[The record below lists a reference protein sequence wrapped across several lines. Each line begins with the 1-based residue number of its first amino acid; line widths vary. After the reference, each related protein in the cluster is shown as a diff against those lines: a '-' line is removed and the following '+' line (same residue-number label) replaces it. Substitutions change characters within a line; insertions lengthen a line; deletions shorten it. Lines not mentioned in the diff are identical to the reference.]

1 VQSRGKQIQSWVQP
15 LLLGG
20 LGLVV
25 LILALAGPTAGTR
38 ATAQGVHQG
47 VTQGVA
53 SCAGSTCHGRQ
64 EADGP
69 VVRQNELLSWQEAS
83 SPSGAHS
90 RAWQVL
96 RQPRSAAIA
105 ARLGLGPAQD
115 APACLACHA
124 DTAVQRGPRFQLSD
138 GVGCETC
145 HGAAS
150 DWLASHAAV
159 GATHAANV
167 SAGMRPL
174 DQPRARAALC
184 LDCHLGGNGDRFV
197 THRMMAAGH
206 PRLSFELDLFTTLQQ
221 HHDEDADYRARKSAG
236 SAVNLWAVGQAM
248 AVERALRLYAR
259 ADRGQDGAFPEFTF
273 FDCRTCHRQFSDDP
287 GFKASN
293 RVNEGRPIASGFPAF
308 NDESM
313 LMLAA
318 AARVAAPAE
327 AAAFERASRAFHAA
341 FMRDRNAAA
350 QAATQLAGQADA
362 LATLFALKPF
372 TRAQSFA
379 ILGDVLNGPAARR
392 YTDYQGGAQA
402 VMAVDSLLNALVA
415 TGQLDGRAM
424 TTLRP
429 RIDRAYSLVRDANQ
443 WQPEAFRQTLAQLD
457 RAIGALQ

>member
-1 VQSRGKQIQSWVQP
+1 V
-15 LLLGG
+15 LGG
-20 LGLVV
+20 LALVV
-25 LILALAGPTAGTR
+25 LILAVAGPTFGIR
-38 ATAQGVHQG
+38 ATAQGAQPG
-47 VTQGVA
+47 RQTGEQQGVA

-64 EADGP
+64 EANGP
-69 VVRQNELLSWQEAS
+69 VVRQNELLTWQDPS

-96 RQPRSAAIA
+96 KQPRSIAIA
-105 ARLGLGPAQD
+105 SRLGLGPAEA

-124 DTAVQRGPRFQLSD
+124 DTAMPRGPRFQLSD

-150 DWLASHAAV
+150 GWLASHAAV

-184 LDCHLGGNGDRFV
+184 LDCHLGDEGDRFV

-221 HHDEDADYRARKSAG
+221 HHDEDADYRARKPVGA
-236 SAVNLWAVGQAM
+236 AMTTWAVGQSM

-259 ADRGQDGAFPEFTF
+259 PDRGQDGVFPEFTF

-287 GFKASN
+287 GFKVSN
-293 RVNEGRPIASGFPAF
+293 RTNEGRPIASGFPAF
-308 NDESM
+308 NDEGM

-318 AARVAAPAE
+318 AARVVAPTE
-327 AAAFERASRAFHAA
+327 AKSFETASRAFHAA
-341 FMRDRNAAA
+341 FMRDRATSVQSATRLADQANALGTVFAR
-350 QAATQLAGQADA
+350 TQ
-362 LATLFALKPF
+362 F
-372 TRAQSFA
+372 TRAQTFA
-379 ILGDVLNGPAARR
+379 VLADLLSGPAARR

-415 TGQLDGRAM
+415 NGQLDRSRMAA
-424 TTLRP
+424 LRP
-429 RIDRAYSLVRDANQ
+429 QIDRAYALVRDANK
-443 WQPEAFRQTLAQLD
+443 WQPDAFRQALAQLNTSV
-457 RAIGALQ
+457 GALK

>member
-1 VQSRGKQIQSWVQP
+1 MHSRGNKIQSWVQP

-25 LILALAGPTAGTR
+25 LIFMIAGPTSGTR
-38 ATAQGVHQG
+38 ATAQGLHQG
-47 VTQGVA
+47 VHQGVA

-69 VVRQNELLSWQEAS
+69 VVRQNELLTWQDVS
-83 SPSGAHS
+83 SPSGAHA
-90 RAWQVL
+90 RAWHVL
-96 RQPRSAAIA
+96 KQPRSIAIA
-105 ARLGLGPAQD
+105 SRLGLGPAHE

-124 DTAVQRGPRFQLSD
+124 DTAVQRGPRFQISD

-150 DWLASHAAV
+150 EWLASHAAI

-167 SAGMRPL
+167 GAGMRPL

-221 HHDEDADYRARKSAG
+221 HHDEDADYRARKSASG
-236 SAVNLWAVGQAM
+236 AVNLWAVGQAM

-287 GFKASN
+287 GFRASN

-318 AARVAAPAE
+318 AARVVAPSE
-327 AAAFERASRAFHAA
+327 AAAFERASRTFHAA
-341 FMRDRNAAA
+341 FMGSRDAVAL
-350 QAATQLAGQADA
+350 AATRLAEQANA
-362 LATLFALKPF
+362 LGTLFARTPF
-372 TRAQSFA
+372 TRAQTFA
-379 ILGDVLNGPAARR
+379 ILGDLLGGPAARR

-402 VMAVDSLLNALVA
+402 VMAVDSLLKALVA
-415 TGQLDGRAM
+415 TGQIDARAM
-424 TTLRP
+424 AALRP
-429 RIDRAYSLVRDANQ
+429 RIDKAYVLVRDANQ
-443 WQPEAFRQTLAQLD
+443 WQPEAFRQTLAQLN
-457 RAIGALQ
+457 ASIGALR